1 MLENDH
7 RIIGVEIT
15 EAKMH
20 ADHVI
25 LTVGVSALAL
35 LSEKGID
42 LPLSS
47 SPSILLKL
55 ITDAEHAFLP
65 CIAAPE
71 MKLRYFVQ
79 NEIICS

>member
-1 MLENDH
+1 
-7 RIIGVEIT
+7 
-15 EAKMH
+15 MH

-65 CIAAPE
+65 HQ
-71 MKLRYFVQ
+71 R
-79 NEIICS
+79 